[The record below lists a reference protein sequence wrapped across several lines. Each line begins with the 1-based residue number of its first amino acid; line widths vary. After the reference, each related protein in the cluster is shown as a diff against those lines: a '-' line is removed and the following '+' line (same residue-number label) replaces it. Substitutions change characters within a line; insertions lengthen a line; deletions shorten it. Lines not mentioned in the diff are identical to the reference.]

1 MKRHI
6 PVFTL
11 LLGAFAA
18 LGAWQA
24 VADDVVVISDR
35 SDLSVTGISEF
46 TDSGVGYYYGRA
58 GASSDLTLAS
68 VPSGYRF
75 LGWYTMEDD
84 DEDSRGEGT
93 SPEKCT
99 RLLTSN
105 KTITAEKIG
114 EAATSVY
121 WGTRVTAHIVN
132 PKFKKIWAVTTAV
145 SPDGSG
151 SVDVSGGN
159 GDGTVDDGGSVTL
172 TATPKAG
179 WAFSKWSDDVTDG
192 RRTFNS
198 VSGDISLTALFAPK
212 GYSVSQNPE
221 NALITVA
228 NTGTYNADL
237 SISWAPAG
245 VAGYDYTFVSALVLN
260 GSTTLSTYTSG
271 TSATFNMQDV
281 CGQYYSTVTVAVK
294 YTKTGQNRD
303 LKFQFNEGIETI
315 GYKIGNDPEWTV
327 IQANKTIQIPVDTK
341 WQAYATPKDGYIYT
355 ATSPENPHVET
366 MGANGAVF
374 SPTHGG
380 LDGFRLTVNPNGGFF
395 NGSKEKFTFN
405 LRLREGFTNLNEIG
419 TVTFE
424 DGSPL
429 IEFRDEKGEPVYDAA
444 GHNVEGTYW
453 TANYPNGTFRGTG
466 DLTVKAI
473 PGQPAPR
480 FEISTSVQPDEE
492 AGSAEGAGTYEE
504 GSHIVLKATANA
516 GYSFWHWTKDDEE
529 VSTNAEYPLTVTAD
543 EEYVAVFTGNVYR
556 VSFDIGDYDGDT
568 PKAVY
573 VQFGKPY
580 GHLPSVNYEDPNL
593 IFTRWRDEMG
603 DVITENSTVSL
614 PKKHTLYADDPE
626 ERTKFDVVYADPSFA
641 NTWITNSVDRGHEI
655 TDAEARTVTKTW
667 PGKRGNEYWIKGWNP
682 TLPLTVAKDETI
694 SAIWE
699 SYADVLDCTNLMF
712 SVSEGWK
719 PYTGDYVKGG
729 SCMRLA
735 SESQNGVLSTIV
747 TNSGTL
753 TFHWKGG
760 YIGSKATELQVK
772 VGGNPKT
779 FTSTSGMGWV
789 QTNVFISATGA
800 TKVEFSCKTVSD
812 FCQIDFVTW
821 EEGKEPEK
829 SYTISFDANGGSGS
843 VAKIVCKE
851 GKSFMFPDN
860 GFTPPDEDAVF
871 VGWNENADCSGKTYS
886 PSETFKPSA
895 DKTFYAKWRYAITYK
910 PGTYSRGQD
919 YPDTKDH
926 GASAMLRDKSYDH
939 TSGVL
944 YAQDG
949 WSVNEDGSTLDY
961 ELKATY
967 SANESVTLYPHWKQI
982 GVSDALDCPAL
993 EFSASAGW
1001 SVVEDPSAVNGSCM
1015 RLATY
1020 DAANAITVEIREA
1033 GKLSFDWKGVYDV
1046 RPTKMNVYIG
1056 DMETPAV
1063 VCEATSDETGFV
1075 TFGPY
1080 EITASSDTPVVV
1092 KFAGVKSYFSGCS
1105 LDNVNWT
1112 PEGGKPT
1119 PGEPVAVT
1127 AAGVA
1132 GGVFSLTIPTASGT
1146 DYGVWTNAD
1155 LAIDS
1160 WGLMGEPQKGKG
1172 EPMEFK
1178 WTILTEF
1185 PQLFFRAHKVEYK

>member
-6 PVFTL
+6 SIFTL

-35 SDLSVTGISEF
+35 SDLSVSGISEF

-58 GASSDLTLAS
+58 GASSNLTLAS

-84 DEDSRGEGT
+84 DDNSRGEGT
-93 SPEKCT
+93 SPAKCT

-105 KTITAEKIG
+105 KTITAEEIG
-114 EAATSVY
+114 EAATSVF

-179 WAFSKWSDDVTDG
+179 WTFSKWSDNVTDG
-192 RRTFNS
+192 RRTLTS
-198 VSGDISLTALFAPK
+198 VSGNISLTALFAPK
-212 GYSVSQNPE
+212 GYSVSQDPE
-221 NALITVA
+221 NAVITVA
-228 NTGTYNADL
+228 QTGTYTADL
-237 SISWAPAG
+237 PISWQPASA
-245 VAGYDYTFVSALVLN
+245 AGYDYTFVSANVLN
-260 GSTTLSTYTSG
+260 GNTTLASYTSG
-271 TSATFNMQDV
+271 TSATFNMQNV
-281 CGQYYSTVTVAVK
+281 CGQYYSSVTIAVK
-294 YTKTGQNRD
+294 YTKTGQDRD
-303 LKFQFNEGIETI
+303 LKFQLNEGIETI
-315 GYKIGNDPEWTV
+315 GYKIGNDSEWTV
-327 IQANKTIQIPVDTK
+327 IRADKTIQIPVDTK

-355 ATSPENPHVET
+355 ATTPEKPHVET
-366 MGANGAVF
+366 MGSNGAIF

-380 LDGFRLTVNPNGGFF
+380 LDGYRLTVDPNGGFF

-444 GHNVEGTYW
+444 GHNVGGTYW
-453 TANYPNGTFRGTG
+453 TADYPNGKFRGTG

-473 PGQPAPR
+473 PGQPTPR
-480 FEISTSVQPDEE
+480 FVISTSVQPDEE
-492 AGSAEGAGTYEE
+492 AGTAEGAGTYEE
-504 GSHIVLKATANA
+504 GSNIVLKATANA
-516 GYSFWHWTKDDEE
+516 GYSFWHWTKDDVE
-529 VSTNAEYPLTVTAD
+529 VSTNTEYPLTVTAN
-543 EEYVAVFTGNVYR
+543 EEYAAVFTGNVYT
-556 VSFDIGDYDGDT
+556 VTCYAMNAQMEIIPY
-568 PKAVY
+568 AVT
-573 VQFGKPY
+573 Y
-580 GHLPSVNYEDPNL
+580 GSLYGELPSPTPPAGKNL
-593 IFTRWRDEMG
+593 DGWYTSPSGAG
-603 DVITENSTVSL
+603 DKITAETKVTTASD
-614 PKKHTLYADDPE
+614 HTLFANWIDK
-626 ERTKFDVVYADPSFA
+626 TKFDVVYADPSFA
-641 NTWITNSVDRGHEI
+641 NTWITNSVDRNHEI
-655 TDAEARTVTKTW
+655 TDVEARTVTKNW
-667 PGKRGNEYWIKGWNP
+667 PGRRGNEYWIKGWNP

-694 SAIWE
+694 SAVWE

-719 PYTGDYVKGG
+719 PYAADYVKGD
-729 SCMRLA
+729 SCMRL
-735 SESQNGVLSTIV
+735 ESQNGVLLTTV

-753 TFHWKGG
+753 TFHWRGG

-772 VGGNPKT
+772 VGEGANPET

-789 QTNVFISATGA
+789 PTNVFISATGP

-821 EEGKEPEK
+821 EEGKGPEK
-829 SYTISFDANGGSGS
+829 SYTISFDANGGSGP
-843 VAKIVCKE
+843 VAKFVCKE
-851 GKSFMFPDN
+851 GKSFTFPDN

-871 VGWNENADCSGKTYS
+871 VGWNENADCSGATYS
-886 PSETFKPSA
+886 PSDTFKPSA
-895 DKTFYAKWRYAITYK
+895 DRTFYAKWRYKITYK

-919 YPDTKDH
+919 YSDTKDH
-926 GASAMLRDKSYDH
+926 GASATLRDKSYDH
-939 TSGVL
+939 TSGAL

-949 WSVNEDGSTLDY
+949 WSVNEDGSTSDY

-993 EFSASAGW
+993 EFSASGGW
-1001 SVVEDPSAVNGSCM
+1001 SIVEDPSAVNGSCM
-1015 RLATY
+1015 RLAVH
-1020 DAANAITVEIREA
+1020 DMGNAITVEIRET
-1033 GKLSFDWKGVYDV
+1033 GKLSFDWKGVYEE

-1056 DMETPAV
+1056 DMETPAD
-1063 VCEATSDETGFV
+1063 VCEATSEGMAFA

-1080 EITASSDTPVVV
+1080 EITASSDNPVVV
-1092 KFAGVKSYFSGCS
+1092 KFAGVKSNFKGCS
-1105 LDNVNWT
+1105 LDHVVWM
-1112 PEGGKPT
+1112 PEGGEPT
-1119 PGEPVAVT
+1119 PGEPVEVT
-1127 AAGVA
+1127 EAGVA
-1132 GGVFSLTIPTASGT
+1132 DGVFKMTIWAENET

-1155 LAIDS
+1155 LTVDS
-1160 WGLMGEPQKGKG
+1160 WGLMGKPQPGKG
-1172 EPMEFK
+1172 QPLEFK
-1178 WTILTEF
+1178 WTIVPGF
-1185 PQLFFRAHKVEYK
+1185 PQLFFRAHEVEYK